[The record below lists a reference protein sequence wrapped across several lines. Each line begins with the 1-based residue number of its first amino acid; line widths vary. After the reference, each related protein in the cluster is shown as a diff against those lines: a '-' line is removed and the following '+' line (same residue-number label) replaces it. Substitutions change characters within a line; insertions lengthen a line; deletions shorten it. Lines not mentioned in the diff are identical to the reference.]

1 MYNNAVVWAYKT
13 PAYIRDSRRTLTGW
27 EGSPQQQTSP
37 PSIKPS
43 TQHHHRL
50 RPDPCPLQKDTT
62 FEVSNTA
69 NTVIR
74 RDTKQPYFRNYHQ
87 CASANGTHTYIR
99 IFIYSDREGG
109 GGDKDTNKTVQCRIK
124 ERGRTKHKTCCCLCT
139 NTIFNTTVRGS
150 RVFNT
155 TRWWLMPVERSQS
168 WPSWCT
174 AVDRPAAVVLK
185 SA

>member
-50 RPDPCPLQKDTT
+50 QPDPCPLQKDTT

-109 GGDKDTNKTVQCRIK
+109 GGTKIPTKLFNAASRREAEPKTK
-124 ERGRTKHKTCCCLCT
+124 
-139 NTIFNTTVRGS
+139 
-150 RVFNT
+150 
-155 TRWWLMPVERSQS
+155 
-168 WPSWCT
+168 
-174 AVDRPAAVVLK
+174 PAAVYVPTQSLTPP
-185 SA
+185 SAVRVYSIPRVGG